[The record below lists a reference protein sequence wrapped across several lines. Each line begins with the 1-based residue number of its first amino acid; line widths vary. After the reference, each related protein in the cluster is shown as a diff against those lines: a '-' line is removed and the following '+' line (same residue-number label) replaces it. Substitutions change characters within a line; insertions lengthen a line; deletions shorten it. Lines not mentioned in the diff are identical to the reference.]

1 MLAIELF
8 RENPKLIK
16 DSEKKRFKDPKVV
29 DQVIEYDNKWR
40 KVLKKVQEL
49 QHKRNVVSQE
59 ISDLKKKKKPA
70 KSKIIEMKKV
80 SNEIANLNSK
90 AGKLLKKRDEL
101 RYNVG
106 NILEKSVPVGR
117 TEDKNKVIRKWGKTS
132 KKKKGHADLI
142 KNLANIE
149 KAADVAGA
157 RFYYLEGKG
166 AVLNLALINYA
177 FDYFVKKGFT
187 PVWPPYVLK
196 EKAIAG
202 VAELADFKEQLYKLE
217 GEDLYL
223 IATAEQPLIV
233 LHMNEVLGEVPKIY
247 VGFSTNFRRE
257 AGAHG
262 KDTKGIFRT
271 HSFDKVEQI
280 VICDPKDS
288 WNWLEKM
295 IKYAEEL
302 MKGLEI
308 PYRITNVASGEM
320 NDNGAKKYDIEAWFP
335 SQGKYRELVSGTNCT
350 DYQAR
355 KLNIKF
361 GKVGGEKHYV
371 HTLNCTGLA
380 TGRTISALIENHQQ
394 KDGSIKIPKKLQKYT
409 GFKEIK

>member
-29 DQVIEYDNKWR
+29 DQVIEYDNRWR
-40 KVLKKVQEL
+40 TVLKKVQEL
-49 QHKRNVVSQE
+49 QHKRNIVSQE

-70 KSKIIEMKKV
+70 KSKILEMKKV

-90 AGKLLKKRDEL
+90 AVKLLKKRDEF
-101 RYNVG
+101 RYRIG
-106 NILEKSVPVGR
+106 NILDKSVPVGR
-117 TEDKNKVIRKWGKTS
+117 TDDKNKVIRKWGKIS
-132 KKKKGHADLI
+132 KKKVGHADLI
-142 KNLANIE
+142 KSLANIE

-196 EKAIAG
+196 EKAMAG

-233 LHMNEVLGEVPKIY
+233 LHMNEVIGKVPKIY

-288 WNWLEKM
+288 WKWLEKM

-308 PYRITNVASGEM
+308 PYKVTTVASGEM

-335 SQGKYRELVSGTNCT
+335 SQGKYRELISGTNCT